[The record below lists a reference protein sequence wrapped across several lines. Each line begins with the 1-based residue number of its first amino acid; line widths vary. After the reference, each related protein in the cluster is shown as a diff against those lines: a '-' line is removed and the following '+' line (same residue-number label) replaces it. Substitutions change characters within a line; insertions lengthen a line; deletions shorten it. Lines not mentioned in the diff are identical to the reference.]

1 MTTGSI
7 IVIVFIAILVI
18 VILTMIEYTK
28 SKRFP
33 SIAFDSIYESL
44 ELPIITLSNNGKEFN
59 FLVDTGA
66 NRSIFDSAY
75 IDNLSYRPI
84 ENESGTMYG
93 LDGSIRTIE
102 YIEIVLTRDEDQFLD
117 VFQLTDLQ
125 SAFGRIQQDY
135 GMTIHGVLG
144 NSFLDKYRCIIE
156 YNNYCMKYKKQ

>member
-1 MTTGSI
+1 MTTGGI

-18 VILTMIEYTK
+18 VIVTMIEYTK

-66 NRSIFDSAY
+66 NRSIFDSAFIEDLLY
-75 IDNLSYRPI
+75 EPI
-84 ENESGTMYG
+84 QNMQGTMYG
-93 LDGSIRTIE
+93 LDGNVRTIE
-102 YIEIVLTRDEDQFLD
+102 YIRIILSKGNDQFLD

-125 SAFGRIQQDY
+125 STFNRIQQDY

-144 NSFLDKYRCIIE
+144 NSFLNKYRCIIE